1 MATLA
6 FVHAVFLRT
15 IKGTAIYDN
24 SSLIVQRTFSV
35 RNIINPTRSRDGQ
48 VTIVQDGVII
58 HVGQGHAVQ
67 VESNDLACGNG
78 NVFLGILQQ
87 GDGVA
92 GISGRNSI
100 SQRVVIRTCIGYRSI
115 LALNYSIGIV
125 VFSRS
130 GITSRTEV
138 CALRLCLTICRIE
151 CHKDTTG
158 DAQLGRTISTIG
170 IVQVQHKFVSLGGIR
185 ILLLNAIGATLNIG
199 RAGLNVYRMN
209 VTDKGAVFNRQLRTF
224 ILNIHRVAIVLF
236 GL

>member
-1 MATLA
+1 MSD
-6 FVHAVFLRT
+6 VIDCAVASD
-15 IKGTAIYDN
+15 KQSAI
-24 SSLIVQRTFSV
+24 I
-35 RNIINPTRSRDGQ
+35 G
-48 VTIVQDGVII
+48 DGVTADISQLI
-58 HVGQGHAVQ
+58 AVQ

-185 ILLLNAIGATLNIG
+185 ILLLNAIGATFNIG